1 MDGGPYLF
9 LAVVMKE
16 PESQVQS
23 TKGRKNAHKFLN
35 GRFLRVTYRE
45 EADHILII
53 TVTVR
58 ETSFKR

>member
-23 TKGRKNAHKFLN
+23 TKGGKNSYKFLN